1 MEEGYIVPT
10 PSKIHAQDIMAM
22 PAGEMTNLDIL
33 KNPVLVSTVTWTVAT
48 QTPGFQL
55 YSATIP
61 GIFETIPN
69 FQQLMLQTYTYFK
82 PTVKVHFQMN
92 STKFHLGKLIAFYDP
107 FESMLAT
114 IGTSPVNRLVNIY
127 SATGQPNAILDA
139 GYNNSIALEIPFE
152 HILAYLTTNSRERS
166 PQMGT
171 VYLLVLNQLA
181 AASGAP
187 QQVTVNTLVS
197 CCDVAMHLPIMPH
210 VIDLTMRHEMAIEGE
225 KSPKK
230 ESQPPKS
237 VKKEEKGGFGA
248 IFDNIVDVG
257 KGGVGAVWN
266 VITGNWSKA
275 AKSAGQGF
283 NSLGSLLGQFSLDKP
298 ADPLIK
304 VSNQLAVVS
313 PIAHMQGVDTSVRL
327 AAAPMGGYLD
337 TTFSAAPNEESQI
350 SEIIKTKMMFKQL
363 SWLDSQAP
371 GTLLQSFVVGPS
383 FNYAVPASTVYA
395 QTGYSPIIPTFLG
408 YFSSFFEFWHGSI
421 AFRFDFAATQFHSG
435 RIIAV
440 FFPNSETTPITTTDL
455 TQLTNNPYFIFD
467 LMEQKSFEVTI
478 PYVSSTPRKRCVNPT
493 NPNTSSQDELAIGT
507 LNLYVYTELNH
518 PDNVTGTVPYNC
530 YIGAGNDFRYE
541 VPRIDPDF
549 YLAEDTLPMA
559 PPVSLVD
566 EIRHEIEVL
575 PLRTEDRESQNT
587 LVKGAGYV
595 TDSSHFLEEIND
607 VRDLAR
613 RYCFYGN
620 VAPTWTQNTAF
631 NAPFWYY
638 NTTLLPVRPG
648 VIKNQSTYGQTPGVG
663 GKIFSNCMA
672 QLYAMWSGSMRY
684 KYVPFNSRT
693 DPAQYRAV
701 YLFNTVTTS
710 DIISST
716 FNNFAMRGDR
726 DSGYPMHITNVSQD
740 VSLEVETPFY
750 SYYNQCLTRLPTI
763 AVTNYDDQVVQP
775 GLIAFVGTTYDLD
788 GYPTTGT
795 DPSLTSYGPAN
806 IYQAIG
812 DDFKFRFL
820 VSPPIVY
827 FRTLSA

>member
-1 MEEGYIVPT
+1 
-10 PSKIHAQDIMAM
+10 MAM
-22 PAGEMTNLDIL
+22 PAGEMSNLDIL
-33 KNPVLVSTVTWTVAT
+33 KNPVLVNSVSWTVAT

-61 GIFETIPN
+61 GIFESIPN

-114 IGTSPVNRLVNIY
+114 IGSAPVNRLVNIY

-181 AASGAP
+181 AATGAP
-187 QQVTVNTLVS
+187 QEVTVNTLVS

-210 VIDLTMRHEMAIEGE
+210 TIDLTMRHESAKEEGKTSTKE
-225 KSPKK
+225 TPKK
-230 ESQPPKS
+230 EAP
-237 VKKEEKGGFGA
+237 VKKKEQGGFGA
-248 IFDNIVDVG
+248 VFDNIVDVG

-275 AKSAGQGF
+275 AKSAGEGF
-283 NSLGSLLGQFSLDKP
+283 SSLGNLLGQFSLDKP

-304 VSNQLAVVS
+304 VGNHLSLVS
-313 PIAHMQGVDTSVRL
+313 PLAHMQGVDTSVRL

-337 TTFSAAPNEESQI
+337 TTFSAAPKEESQI
-350 SEIIKTKMMFKQL
+350 SEIIATKMMFKQL
-363 SWLDSQAP
+363 TWSDSQTP
-371 GTLLQSFVVGPS
+371 GTLLQSFIVGPS
-383 FNYAVPASTVYA
+383 FNYAVPASPVYT
-395 QTGYSPIIPTFLG
+395 QTGFSAIIPTFLG

-440 FFPNSETTPITTTDL
+440 FMPNSSTTPISPISL
-455 TQLTNNPYFIFD
+455 QQLTNNPYFIFD

-493 NPNTSSQDELAIGT
+493 NPNTFLQDELAIGT
-507 LNLYVYTELNH
+507 LNLFVYTELNH
-518 PDNVTGTVPYNC
+518 PDNVAGTIPFNC
-530 YIGAGNDFRYE
+530 YVGAGNDFRYE

-549 YLAEDTLPMA
+549 YMAEDNLPQ
-559 PPVSLVD
+559 PPPPPED
-566 EIRHEIEVL
+566 EIEFIRHEVEVL

-587 LVKGAGYV
+587 MVKGAGYV

-613 RYCFYGN
+613 RYCFYAKPELIWTLN
-620 VAPTWTQNTAF
+620 PTNSGIPGF
-631 NAPFWYY
+631 KEYY
-638 NTTLLPVRPG
+638 SGIQLPVRPG
-648 VIKNQSTYGQTPGVG
+648 YIKNQPTYGAVPYVS
-663 GKIFSNCMA
+663 GKVFSNCMA
-672 QLYAMWSGSMRY
+672 QIFAMWSGSMRY
-684 KYVPFNSRT
+684 KFVPFNSRT
-693 DPAQYRAV
+693 DATQYRAT

-710 DIISST
+710 DVISST
-716 FNNFAMRGDR
+716 YNALTQVGSR
-726 DSGYPMHITNVSQD
+726 DAGYPLHITNVSQD
-740 VSLEVETPFY
+740 ASLEVETPFY

-775 GLIAFVGTTYDLD
+775 GLIAFTGDTFSLA
-788 GYPTTGT
+788 GYPVDTA
-795 DPSLTSYGPAN
+795 DPVKTYNPVN

>member
-1 MEEGYIVPT
+1 
-10 PSKIHAQDIMAM
+10 M

-33 KNPVLVSTVTWTVAT
+33 KNPVLVNSVNWTVAT

-55 YSATIP
+55 YSASIP
-61 GIFETIPN
+61 SIFETIPN

-114 IGTSPVNRLVNIY
+114 IGAFPVNRLVNIY

-181 AASGAP
+181 AATGAP
-187 QQVTVNTLVS
+187 QAVTVNTLVS

-210 VIDLTMRHEMAIEGE
+210 TIDLTMRHESAKEEGKTSKKE
-225 KSPKK
+225 TPKK
-230 ESQPPKS
+230 DAP
-237 VKKEEKGGFGA
+237 VKEKPSEEGKGGFGA
-248 IFDNIVDVG
+248 VFDNIIDVG
-257 KGGVGAVWN
+257 KGGVGAIWN
-266 VITGNWSKA
+266 IITGNWSKA
-275 AKSAGQGF
+275 AKSAGEGF
-283 NSLGSLLGQFSLDKP
+283 SSLGNLLGQFSLDKP

-304 VSNQLAVVS
+304 VGNHLSVVS
-313 PIAHMQGVDTSVRL
+313 PLAHMQGVDTSVRL

-337 TTFSAAPNEESQI
+337 TTFSAAPKEESQI
-350 SEIIKTKMMFKQL
+350 SEIIATKMMFKQL
-363 SWLDSQAP
+363 TWTDAQTP

-383 FNYAVPASTVYA
+383 FNYAVPAQPVYT
-395 QTGYSPIIPTFLG
+395 QTGYSAIIPTFLG

-440 FFPNSETTPITTTDL
+440 FFPNSKTTPVTAISL
-455 TQLTNNPYFIFD
+455 SQLTNNPYFIFD
-467 LMEQKSFEVTI
+467 LMEQKSFEVTV

-493 NPNTSSQDELAIGT
+493 NPNFVSQDELAIGT

-518 PDNVTGTVPYNC
+518 PDNVASEIPFNC
-530 YIGAGNDFRYE
+530 YVGAGNDFRYE

-549 YLAEDTLPMA
+549 YMAEDFLPQ
-559 PPVSLVD
+559 PPPPEEEV
-566 EIRHEIEVL
+566 EIRHEVEVL
-575 PLRTEDRESQNT
+575 PLRTEDRQSQNT
-587 LVKGAGYV
+587 MVKGAGYV

-620 VAPTWTQNTAF
+620 AEPTWTQNTVF
-631 NAPFWYY
+631 NAPFDYY
-638 NTTLLPVRPG
+638 NVTLLPVRPG
-648 VIKNQSTYGQTPGVG
+648 VIKNQSTYGQTPSVT
-663 GKIFSNCMA
+663 GKIFANCMA

-684 KYVPFNSRT
+684 KFVPYNSRT
-693 DPAQYRAV
+693 DPAQYRAT

-710 DIISST
+710 DICSST
-716 FNNFAMRGDR
+716 FNNLAMRGDR
-726 DSGYPMHITNVSQD
+726 DAGYPMHITNISQD
-740 VSLEVETPFY
+740 ASVEVETPFY

-763 AVTNYDDQVVQP
+763 EVTNYDDQVVQP
-775 GLIAFVGTTYDLD
+775 GIIAFVGTTYNVS
-788 GYPTTGT
+788 GYPTTGEA
-795 DPSLTSYGPAN
+795 PNIVSYAPHN

-827 FRTLSA
+827 FRTLSS